1 MAGRFTT
8 LALEFT
14 SATRTR
20 KSRTIVTQFVK
31 QVETTSEE
39 FLFKKF
45 TEGNLRSYP
54 KKKIIK
60 LRMNGVSGKFSFCPV
75 NESTGDE
82 QIF

>member
-20 KSRTIVTQFVK
+20 KSRTSVTQFVK

-39 FLFKKF
+39 FLFKKL

-54 KKKIIK
+54 KKIK
-60 LRMNGVSGKFSFCPV
+60 LRVNGVSGKFSFCPV